1 MWLGEA
7 KRVNIAPDTLKVD
20 ANDHSRDQ
28 AGNNV
33 AILNDLEQ
41 PLILGQYG
49 RRDEKSDQRQEKS
62 QHAQNLIIV
71 DGITI
76 DFVWNT
82 VRPGELYHDRRD
94 KCQYNQPN
102 MRPDRPEWLRQR
114 PREQPGRYDTT
125 RTLSHACAVHARAPL
140 AGDAVDRRY
149 LVRLL
154 LVRGEARYAKRYP

>member
-1 MWLGEA
+1 MRLGEA

-20 ANDHSRDQ
+20 ANDHSRNQ
-28 AGNNV
+28 AGNDV

-41 PLILGQYG
+41 PLILGQYS

-102 MRPDRPEWLRQR
+102 MRPDSPEGRQDR
-114 PREQPGRYDTT
+114 
-125 RTLSHACAVHARAPL
+125 L
-140 AGDAVDRRY
+140 AHVESSLDQKPEEDHEDHQYPQRSPEECQGIGWRGQHRRDF
-149 LVRLL
+149 
-154 LVRGEARYAKRYP
+154 A